1 MTSISQTRAWLL
13 AASLSAATAL
23 AAEVLRHD
31 LFARPNR
38 TSSVTGSESLTTWNP
53 QLTAVLVAGD
63 ESLANVGG
71 TIVKVGE
78 EIDGYRLLRVQ
89 EGTAV
94 FIKDGLQVVLTMNAT
109 PPAANRLRVAR

>member
-13 AASLSAATAL
+13 AASLSAASAL
-23 AAEVLRHD
+23 ATEALRHD

-38 TSSVTGSESLTTWNP
+38 TSSATGSESLATWNP
-53 QLTAVLVAGD
+53 TLTAVLVAGD

-94 FIKDGLQVVLTMNAT
+94 FVKNGIQVVLTMNAT
-109 PPAANRLRVAR
+109 ATPANRLRVGR